1 MLFDPK
7 IVISGAAKGAAAD
20 EGEPYGFQVGKHVAT
35 HGGIVVTGATTGV
48 PLAAARGA
56 KSVNGQV
63 VGFSPAD
70 SIVEHTK
77 TYKLP
82 IEFHDMI
89 FFTGYDYAGRDT
101 VLIDFADAV
110 IEISGRIGT
119 LHEFTSAFE
128 RHKVIGILTG
138 SGGIIDEI
146 PIIMEKAHRGNG
158 RVVTHDD
165 PKELVRL
172 VIKGL
177 EELHGHA

>member
-7 IVISGAAKGAAAD
+7 IVVSGAAAGTAAE
-20 EGEPYGFQVGKHVAT
+20 EGEPYGFQVGRHIAV

-48 PLAAARGA
+48 PFAAARGA
-56 KSVNGQV
+56 KSVHGQV
-63 VGFSPAD
+63 IGFSPAG
-70 SIVEHTK
+70 SIVEHQK
-77 TYKLP
+77 KYKLP
-82 IEFHDMI
+82 IQYHDLI

-101 VLIDFADAV
+101 VLVDFADAL

-128 RHKVIGILTG
+128 RNKVVGILTG

-146 PIIMEKAHRGNG
+146 PIIMEKAGRGQG
-158 RVVTHDD
+158 RVVTHAD
-165 PKELVRL
+165 PKELVRI
-172 VIKGL
+172 VIKAL